1 MCPFVPSAFPGL
13 LHGPRPTAEPRTCPG
28 HHHGMGPMGLGLW
41 VTLWGL
47 GDPTRLCTPMYP
59 QNPLGARVREVQR
72 VPLDTVL
79 SDQLVLPDIAL

>member
-1 MCPFVPSAFPGL
+1 
-13 LHGPRPTAEPRTCPG
+13 
-28 HHHGMGPMGLGLW
+28 MGLGLW